1 MLREFLKQTWTQWW
15 KYFIVLMM
23 AIGLLF
29 LLSLGLG
36 SVYIPPADALKILFG
51 QPIDS
56 VSSEQILLNFRLPK
70 ALTAILVGSALGI
83 SGLQMQT
90 FFRNPLAGPFVLGI
104 SSGASLGAALLI
116 LGGFG
121 WGISAWDGVVFASA
135 QVIAAAAGAVL
146 VMLAVIAVARS
157 LRDAMSLL
165 IVGLMFSS
173 TTGAL
178 VSIMQYFSQSDDIQA
193 YMLWSFG
200 SLGGLSWQ
208 EMWVFVPVIMLG
220 LLLSFASAKQLN
232 LLLLG
237 EQYARSMGLNIRKA
251 RLIIITSTCILAGTV
266 TAFCGPIAFIGIA
279 VPHMVRM
286 LFPTSDHLL
295 LIPLVCLMGAGTMLF
310 CDLIAQ
316 LPGSSNLL
324 PINAVTSL
332 VGGPIVIW
340 IIISRR
346 NLKHSI

>member
-1 MLREFLKQTWTQWW
+1 MFREFVKHSWQKWW
-15 KYFIVLMM
+15 RHFIML
-23 AIGLLF
+23 GLLVFVFF
-29 LLSLGLG
+29 LLSLAVG
-36 SVYIPPADALKILFG
+36 SVYISPLDVMKILAGFSDG
-51 QPIDS
+51 SD
-56 VSSEQILLNFRLPK
+56 VSREIILNFRLPK
-70 ALTAILVGSALGI
+70 AFTAVLVGAALGI

-116 LGGFG
+116 LGGFSLG
-121 WGISAWDGVVFASA
+121 LGALDGRLVAGSQVV
-135 QVIAAAAGAVL
+135 AAALGAVM
-146 VMLAVIAVARS
+146 VMMAVIFVARK
-157 LRDAMSLL
+157 LRDPMSLL

-178 VSIMQYFSQSDDIQA
+178 VSVLQYFSQAADIQA

-208 EMWVFVPVIMLG
+208 EMQVFAPVLVLG
-220 LLLSFASAKQLN
+220 LLLSLFSAKHLN
-232 LLLLG
+232 MLLLG
-237 EQYARSMGLNIRKA
+237 EQYARTMGLNIKMA
-251 RLIIITSTCILAGTV
+251 RFVIILSTCLLAGTV

-295 LIPLVCLMGAGTMLF
+295 LIPLVCLMGAGSMLF

-316 LPGSSNLL
+316 LPGSSQLL

-332 VGGPIVIW
+332 VGGPVVIW
-340 IIISRR
+340 IIVSKR
-346 NLKHSI
+346 NLRYSM

>member
-1 MLREFLKQTWTQWW
+1 MLRDFLRHTWLQWW
-15 KYFIVLMM
+15 KYFVLLAL
-23 AIGLLF
+23 AIFVLF
-29 LLSLGLG
+29 VLSLALG
-36 SVYIPPADALKILFG
+36 SVHIPAFEALKIIAGLG
-51 QPIDS
+51 TEETMWREI
-56 VSSEQILLNFRLPK
+56 ILNFRLPK
-70 ALTAILVGSALGI
+70 ALTAILVGAALGI

-116 LGGFG
+116 LGGFSL
-121 WGISAWDGVVFASA
+121 GIHQLGPQLFAGA
-135 QVIAAAAGAVL
+135 QVIAAAAGALL
-146 VMLAVIAVARS
+146 VMLAVISVARS

-178 VSIMQYFSQSDDIQA
+178 VSIMQYFSQAEDIQA

-200 SLGGLSWQ
+200 SLGGLGWE
-208 EMWVFVPVIMLG
+208 EMQVFAPIIVIG
-220 LLLSFASAKQLN
+220 LLISFVSAKQLN
-232 LLLLG
+232 MLLLG
-237 EQYARSMGLNIRKA
+237 EQYARSMGLNIKRA
-251 RLIIITSTCILAGTV
+251 RFTIILSTCLLAGTV

-295 LIPLVCLMGAGTMLF
+295 LIPLVCLMGAGSMLL

-316 LPGSSNLL
+316 LPGSASLL

-340 IIISRR
+340 IIVSKR
-346 NLKHSI
+346 NLKYSL

>member
-1 MLREFLKQTWTQWW
+1 MLRQLLQHIQVKWW
-15 KYFIVLMM
+15 KYFLLLAA
-23 AIGLLF
+23 AILLLF

-36 SVYIPPADALKILFG
+36 SVYIPPMEAIQVLLG
-51 QPIDS
+51 QAVPFP
-56 VSSEQILLNFRLPK
+56 VHEQIIMNFRLPK
-70 ALTAILVGSALGI
+70 AITAVLVGAALGI

-116 LGGFG
+116 LGGFSF
-121 WGISAWDGVVFASA
+121 GIGKWSGVYFAGA
-135 QVIAAAAGAVL
+135 QVVAAAAGAIL
-146 VMLAVIAVARS
+146 VMLAVITVARS

-178 VSIMQYFSQSDDIQA
+178 VSVMQYFSQADDIQA

-208 EMWVFVPVIMLG
+208 EMQVFAPVILAG
-220 LLLSFASAKQLN
+220 LLLSLASAKQLN

-237 EQYARSMGLNIRKA
+237 EQYARSMGLNIRRA

-295 LIPLVCLMGAGTMLF
+295 LIPLVCLMGAGTMLL
-310 CDLIAQ
+310 CDLVAQ
-316 LPGSSNLL
+316 LPGSSQLL

-332 VGGPIVIW
+332 IGGPVVIW
-340 IIISRR
+340 IIISKR
-346 NLKHSI
+346 NLKYSV

>member
-1 MLREFLKQTWTQWW
+1 MLRDFIKQAWLSWW
-15 KYFIVLMM
+15 KYLV
-23 AIGLLF
+23 F
-29 LLSLGLG
+29 LLVAIAGLFVAGLAFG
-36 SVYIPPADALKILFG
+36 SVYVPAADVVAILFG
-51 QPIDS
+51 GTESDPAWREI
-56 VSSEQILLNFRLPK
+56 IINFRLPRVV
-70 ALTAILVGSALGI
+70 TAILVGAALGI

-116 LGGFG
+116 LGGAS
-121 WGISAWDGVVFASA
+121 WGLHELSGELFAGTQVV
-135 QVIAAAAGAVL
+135 AAALGAVL
-146 VMLAVIAVARS
+146 VMLAVVAVARS

-178 VSIMQYFSQSDDIQA
+178 VSIMQYFSQAADIQA

-208 EMWVFVPVIMLG
+208 EMKVFAPVILVG
-220 LLLSFASAKQLN
+220 LLLSFGSAKQLN
-232 LLLLG
+232 MLLLG
-237 EQYARSMGLNIRKA
+237 EQYAKSMGLNIKRA
-251 RLIIITSTCILAGTV
+251 RLIVVISTCVLAGTV

-279 VPHMVRM
+279 VPHMVRL
-286 LFPTSDHLL
+286 LFPTTNHLL
-295 LIPLVCLMGAGTMLF
+295 LIPLVCLMGAAVMLF

-316 LPGSSNLL
+316 LPGSASLL

-340 IIISRR
+340 IIVSKR
-346 NLKHSI
+346 NLKYSV

>member
-1 MLREFLKQTWTQWW
+1 MLRDFIQQSWKQWW
-15 KYFIVLMM
+15 KYFVLLSLV
-23 AIGLLF
+23 IFVLF
-29 LLSLGLG
+29 LLSLALG
-36 SVYIPPADALKILFG
+36 SVVIPAFEALKI
-51 QPIDS
+51 
-56 VSSEQILLNFRLPK
+56 VSGFTSQNEAWQEIILNFRLPK
-70 ALTAILVGSALGI
+70 ALTAILVGAALGI

-116 LGGFG
+116 LGGASLG
-121 WGISAWDGVVFASA
+121 LHQLGGQLFASA
-135 QVIAAAAGAVL
+135 QVIAAALGAIL
-146 VMLAVIAVARS
+146 VMIAVISVARS

-178 VSIMQYFSQSDDIQA
+178 VSIMQYFSQAEDIQA

-200 SLGGLSWQ
+200 SLGGLSWE
-208 EMWVFVPVIMLG
+208 EMQIFAPVITIG

-232 LLLLG
+232 MLLLG
-237 EQYARSMGLNIRKA
+237 EQYARSMGLNIKRA
-251 RLIIITSTCILAGTV
+251 RLTIIISTCLLAGSV

-286 LFPTSDHLL
+286 LFPTSNHLL

-316 LPGSSNLL
+316 LPGTSQLL

-332 VGGPIVIW
+332 IGGPVVIW
-340 IIISRR
+340 IIVSKR
-346 NLKHSI
+346 NLRYSL